1 MAKSE
6 NIKIPLPLFERIL
19 YLLDCFDLTG
29 YDEVVQSDYDDIV
42 IALTK
47 KKQSLELRD
56 AYAKIVCALDDDSR
70 NLARM
75 NYLQRKREL
84 YDDF

>member
-6 NIKIPLPLFERIL
+6 NIKIPTSLFERVV
-19 YLLDCFDLTG
+19 YLLECLDLSG
-29 YDEVVQSDYDDIV
+29 YDPVVRSDYDDV
-42 IALTK
+42 VHALTK

-56 AYAKIVCALDDDSR
+56 AYAKIICALDEDSR
-70 NLARM
+70 NLARL
-75 NYLQRKREL
+75 NYLQRRNAL